1 VTGGSFFRVAP
12 SLLFFLSSFFSFSA
26 WPCDWRSLS
35 LRSFNFIFYSP
46 IAPNWLLYHQYTT
59 MAGGL
64 DFSQLPPPIFPP
76 IQPPVLPPVQP
87 PVQPPPVTQDIVRLR
102 RTHKDDVISAILSK
116 LSLREKLA
124 TNKDIEEKNKEREA
138 RTLRNKLDPDNYPD
152 TGSDTASLI
161 TIDQA
166 DIEDLKDQTMFAR
179 FLTVLP
185 DSLIQRIT
193 RENHRDKE
201 EREKR
206 KRDDTPRA
214 ISDDFRDVKRR
225 CMDGDKAA
233 NRIIGLQNPID
244 FSEIMYTTDNH
255 IALPLPFFQNK
266 HLRYI
271 IDHGATL
278 PTIKS
283 NPKEGESKGA
293 HILDVAKLTTNF
305 GAETTLDFGQWNEAA
320 GNCYRFQMS
329 RDRNGDSGSYAYWWS
344 QHFEFFNKQEDKI
357 EMYDAW
363 KLLEL
368 RLRREYRTQPTIHD
382 ANYYATQYE
391 LCKSEYRSEKRLKE
405 MFSRNYRPTNNY
417 TRDDGRSNKNN
428 SYHPRG
434 SSTSSFP
441 PSNRRTALPVCCIL
455 CGEKGHPVGQHYNG
469 NVPTKGSDGKS
480 VWAKVIKGQLC
491 TPDGQGLCIN
501 HNVRSCTLPKCE
513 RAHVC
518 SFCGSK
524 NHNAFSW
531 SCRSRPYSI
540 D

>member
-1 VTGGSFFRVAP
+1 MCKQDNGLQRASFFLIFILFSLCVALRLALP
-12 SLLFFLSSFFSFSA
+12 LSKLLK
-26 WPCDWRSLS
+26 
-35 LRSFNFIFYSP
+35 FIFYSP
-46 IAPNWLLYHQYTT
+46 IAPNWLLYHQYTI

-64 DFSQLPPPIFPP
+64 DFSQLPSPVLPP
-76 IQPPVLPPVQP
+76 QEPPVLPLQA
-87 PVQPPPVTQDIVRLR
+87 TQNPIRLR
-102 RTHKDDVISAILSK
+102 RTHKDDLISSLLSK

-124 TNKDIEEKNKEREA
+124 TNKEIEEKNKEREA
-138 RTLRNKLDPDNYPD
+138 RTLRNRLDPVNYPD
-152 TGSDTASLI
+152 TGSETASLI
-161 TIDQA
+161 TIDEA
-166 DIEDLKDQTMFAR
+166 DIEDLKDQAMFAR
-179 FLTVLP
+179 FLAVLP

-193 RENHRDKE
+193 RENRREKE
-201 EREKR
+201 EKEKR
-206 KRDDTPRA
+206 KRDDTTRS
-214 ISDDFRDVKRR
+214 ISDDLRDTKRR

-233 NRIIGLQNPID
+233 NRIIGLQNPIE

-271 IDHGATL
+271 IDHGAIL

-293 HILDVAKLTTNF
+293 HILDVAKLTVNF
-305 GAETTLDFGQWNEAA
+305 GAETTIDFGQWNEAA

-382 ANYYATQYE
+382 ANHYATQYE

-405 MFSRNYRPTNNY
+405 MFSRNYRPTNNN
-417 TRDDGRSNKNN
+417 TRDDDRNGFNGRSGRSN
-428 SYHPRG
+428 SYRPRD

-441 PSNRRTALPVCCIL
+441 SSNRRTTLPVCCIL
-455 CGEKGHPVGQHYNG
+455 CGEKGHPVGAHYNG
-469 NVPTKGSDGKS
+469 NVPVPAKGNDGKPI
-480 VWAKVIKGQLC
+480 WAKIINAHLC
-491 TPDGQGLCIN
+491 TPDGRGLCIN
-501 HNVRSCTLPKCE
+501 YNVRACNLPKCE

-531 SCRSRPYSI
+531 SCRTRPYST